1 MADIRTPNASFKAW
15 DFSLIT
21 SESPSIPPSQ
31 VLILSCFICD
41 GFLRLRNPRTKG
53 TIPLCSLPFT
63 VLLTYNI
70 HQTDFTSSFLFF
82 LPSRFKLKFKFM
94 ALSPLSFNSLL
105 SHDDVWAYGI
115 SFSPYLMIKYCIF
128 LMVCH
133 HTRCTIFVLAAR
145 IDQSINQS
153 ILIFYSL
160 HILGTFIV

>member
-1 MADIRTPNASFKAW
+1 M
-15 DFSLIT
+15 
-21 SESPSIPPSQ
+21 
-31 VLILSCFICD
+31 
-41 GFLRLRNPRTKG
+41 
-53 TIPLCSLPFT
+53 
-63 VLLTYNI
+63 LLTYAGQKRYFRAPFFSSLSTSFGFWVLC
-70 HQTDFTSSFLFF
+70 HSFTSHTAYKCSLSHIQHTSNRFYLFFSFLSSVQVQAQVQVNG
-82 LPSRFKLKFKFM
+82 LI
-94 ALSPLSFNSLL
+94 PLSFNSLL